1 MFGYVQISRI
11 RVTIIVA
18 MTKRTRF
25 YAPALGVTFWNT
37 AIRPSVCQS
46 VCLSHGAAAYA
57 IGTLAA
63 CSLATAGY
71 QTCADC
77 GLRTRP
83 RTDVDPPRFFE
94 IELPSAGGMSSRHP
108 GAIHC
113 LSHGDVIRWSPFLR
127 CYRCGTDRQTDGQ
140 QTVR

>member
-1 MFGYVQISRI
+1 MFGYVQILRI

-18 MTKRTRF
+18 VTKRTRF
-25 YAPALGVTFWNT
+25 YDPALGVTFWNT

-71 QTCADC
+71 QRCADC
-77 GLRTRP
+77 GPVRGRT
-83 RTDVDPPRFFE
+83 
-94 IELPSAGGMSSRHP
+94 
-108 GAIHC
+108 
-113 LSHGDVIRWSPFLR
+113 
-127 CYRCGTDRQTDGQ
+127 
-140 QTVR
+140 